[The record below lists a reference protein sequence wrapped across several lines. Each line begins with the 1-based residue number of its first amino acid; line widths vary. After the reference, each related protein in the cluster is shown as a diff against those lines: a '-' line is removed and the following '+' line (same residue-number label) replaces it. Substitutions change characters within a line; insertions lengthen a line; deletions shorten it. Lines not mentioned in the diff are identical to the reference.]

1 VVSPLDFGGTHPLVR
16 KLETVLSLSDDERR
30 AILALP
36 IDQRLIE
43 AHQEIV
49 REGDHPSRSFA
60 VLEGVACAFKLT
72 GEGKRQILAF
82 HIAGDIPDLQS
93 LHLETLDIS
102 VGTISAC
109 RLGFIQ
115 HADLRDLCERHTRIA
130 AALWRETLVYASLFR
145 EWITN
150 VGQREGLSR
159 AAHLMCEFV
168 VRMRVMGLARDY
180 SCEIPMTQADLGDAL
195 GLSAVHVNR
204 VLQELRRLGLIKL
217 GSGNLT
223 ILDWEGLKE
232 VGDFD
237 PGYLHLRQQTA
248 DA

>member
-1 VVSPLDFGGTHPLVR
+1 
-16 KLETVLSLSDDERR
+16 
-30 AILALP
+30 
-36 IDQRLIE
+36 
-43 AHQEIV
+43 
-49 REGDHPSRSFA
+49 
-60 VLEGVACAFKLT
+60 
-72 GEGKRQILAF
+72 
-82 HIAGDIPDLQS
+82 
-93 LHLETLDIS
+93 
-102 VGTISAC
+102 
-109 RLGFIQ
+109 
-115 HADLRDLCERHTRIA
+115 
-130 AALWRETLVYASLFR
+130 
-145 EWITN
+145 
-150 VGQREGLSR
+150 
-159 AAHLMCEFV
+159 
-168 VRMRVMGLARDY
+168 MGLARDY